1 MLATLVVVV
10 GVLANIKRDEVRENT
25 DKRDENQLMCPVCP
39 DHKIVFWSLL
49 LKVGLRF
56 AKFYASLYALYVHNQ
71 DPGIAVT
78 LTFIH
83 NTVRI

>member
-1 MLATLVVVV
+1 M
-10 GVLANIKRDEVRENT
+10 
-25 DKRDENQLMCPVCP
+25 
-39 DHKIVFWSLL
+39 
-49 LKVGLRF
+49 LKVGLKF
-56 AKFYASLYALYVHNQ
+56 AEFYASLYGLYVHNQ